1 MNENSTAPEKQKIE
15 KSNQIVTYLKLLE
28 EREIKE
34 IVTKLGNNRL
44 RNYDS
49 MRTFIAQFFF
59 DIDDT
64 SPLKSLQKFLNGELP
79 EYDVTLKQ
87 EATKRKCNESKGP
100 SVKRA
105 KISLEE
111 IKENQE
117 KLKEKRKLSLKL

>member
-59 DIDDT
+59 D
-64 SPLKSLQKFLNGELP
+64 
-79 EYDVTLKQ
+79 
-87 EATKRKCNESKGP
+87 
-100 SVKRA
+100 
-105 KISLEE
+105 
-111 IKENQE
+111 
-117 KLKEKRKLSLKL
+117 